1 MGLAEQ
7 IRAGANLTRDT
18 ITISD
23 AIGSGSVSLGGTFVV
38 LSVQNDNTSS
48 PVRFRLYDTSESM
61 EDVTEKSRVFG
72 NTNVPPTITLI
83 GDFSMSAG
91 GIYSIDP
98 VVFGHSR
105 TTTTP
110 LSYYRVEPSGSQ
122 IKVNRYLVEDV
133 SIPAIAGTAY
143 DVSNRR
149 HLPAITGSLS
159 AGGMVSGTLTTSEIP
174 TTYLLISASVVTS
187 THIARLRL
195 YASASSIYNTEE
207 KNRIFSVEPSSSVR
221 LIADMIISGSEDLNL
236 SPKIVGANLQN
247 LGASLLTIKGNDS
260 LIMGERE
267 IYYILQ
273 NAKNSGGTE
282 NISASLYV
290 YAMED

>member
-18 ITISD
+18 IPISD
-23 AIGSGSVSLGGTFVV
+23 TLGSGSVSLGGTFVI
-38 LSVQNDNTSS
+38 LSLQNDNASS
-48 PVRFRLYDTSESM
+48 PVRFRLYDTSDSM
-61 EDVTEKSRVFG
+61 ENATEKNRVFG
-72 NTNVPPTITLI
+72 DTNIPPTITLI

-98 VVFGHSR
+98 VMFGHSR

-110 LSYYRVEPSGSQ
+110 LSYYRMEPAGSQ
-122 IKVNRYLVEDV
+122 VKVNRYLIEDV
-133 SIPAIAGTAY
+133 TVPAIPGTAY

-149 HLPAITGSLS
+149 HLPAITGSLA
-159 AGGMVSGTLTTSEIP
+159 AGGMVSGTLTTTEIP
-174 TTYLLISASVVTS
+174 TTYMLISASVATS

-195 YASASSIYNTEE
+195 YATSSAIYNDTE
-207 KNRIFSVEPSSSVR
+207 KNRIFSIEPSASVR
-221 LIADMIISGSEDLNL
+221 LIADMVISGSDDLNL
-236 SPKIVGANLQN
+236 SPKIIAANLQN
-247 LGASLLTIKGNDS
+247 LGTSLSAIKGNDE
-260 LIMGERE
+260 LIMGEQE

-273 NAKNSGGTE
+273 NAKSSGGTD